1 MTPELAGV
9 LGVIGTVIV
18 GPLVTFLL
26 TRRKSAAET
35 ERTVADTLG
44 VVIDRLEDENER
56 LRTQLDRTRGETPRP
71 PWRTE

>member
-1 MTPELAGV
+1 MTPEVLAV
-9 LGVIGTVIV
+9 LGVVGTVVV

-44 VVIDRLEDENER
+44 VVIDRLEADNER
-56 LRTQLDRTRGETPRP
+56 LARELDRARGER
-71 PWRTE
+71 EKDEA

>member
-1 MTPELAGV
+1 VTPEVLAV
-9 LGVIGTVIV
+9 LGVVGTVVV

-44 VVIDRLEDENER
+44 VVIDRLEADNER
-56 LRTQLDRTRGETPRP
+56 LARELDRARGER
-71 PWRTE
+71 EKDEA